1 MADIRTLKV
10 GLLADISDFSKGLD
24 KADNETKTFG
34 NKLGDFS
41 KKAGLALAAVG
52 AAAFAA
58 AVDFTKAAIE
68 DEKSAQNLSTTLKSL
83 AGATDEVV
91 ASTEDFILQ
100 TSLASGVAD
109 DQLRPGLERLLRAT
123 GDVTKSQE
131 LLNLALDLSV
141 ATGKPLEA
149 VTNALGK
156 SYEGSNGALAKL
168 GVGLDAASLKG
179 MSFDEVVTNLNGKFG
194 EFSENQADTF
204 AGKLARL
211 SVGFN
216 EAKETVGGFILD
228 GLQPLIDL
236 TVNELIPKLA
246 SISQEIGEKLQPT
259 FAVLTDYIQ
268 TVVVPAFTAI
278 WAFIQD
284 YLVPIIKTILTPIL
298 EGLGTVFGKITEL
311 VKENQGAIT
320 VLGNLFKFLAGIAR
334 DVLAPVFGGVLKAAF
349 AGISIVIDAVS
360 AGIRGL
366 TSIINGAISAVNV
379 LISAYNTVNNLVGG
393 KDLPKIPNIPTRA
406 TGGPVNAGT
415 TYLVGEKGP
424 ELFTPR
430 NSGAIVPNNKLGG
443 GQTVNYNITVNGAI
457 DPSNVARQ
465 IANLLNNEATRSGA
479 FTNLGQGRNTL
490 GIATA

>member
-24 KADNETKTFG
+24 KADKETQTFG

-41 KKAGLALAAVG
+41 KKAGVALAAVG
-52 AAAFAA
+52 VAALAA

-68 DEKSAQNLSTTLKSL
+68 DQKSADKLATTLTSL
-83 AGATDEVV
+83 AGATDSVV
-91 ASTEDFILQ
+91 KSTEDFILQ
-100 TSLASGVAD
+100 TSLATGVAD
-109 DQLRPGLERLLRAT
+109 DQLRPGLERLVRAT
-123 GDVTKSQE
+123 GDVTKSQD

-156 SYEGSNGALAKL
+156 AYEGSNGALGKL
-168 GVGLDAASLKG
+168 GVGIDAASLKA
-179 MSFDEVVTNLNGKFG
+179 MSFDEITAQLSSTFG
-194 EFSENQADTF
+194 DFSENQADTF
-204 AGKLARL
+204 AGKLDRL
-211 SVGFN
+211 KVGFN

-228 GLQPLIDL
+228 ALQPLIDIA
-236 TVNELIPKLA
+236 VNFVIPKLA
-246 SISQEIGEKLQPT
+246 EIADTVGEYLKPILV
-259 FAVLTDYIQ
+259 VLSDYIE
-268 TVVVPAFTAI
+268 TVLVPSFKNI

-284 YLVPIIKTILTPIL
+284 YLVPILKTILTPIL
-298 EGLGTVFGKITEL
+298 NGVGQVFRKITEL
-311 VKENQGAIT
+311 VEENQGAIDI
-320 VLGNLFKFLAGIAR
+320 LAKLFKFLAGIAR
-334 DVLAPVFGGVLKAAF
+334 DVLAPVFGGVLKTAF

-406 TGGPVNAGT
+406 AGGPVDAGT

-430 NSGAIVPNNKLGG
+430 NSGQITPNNKLGG
-443 GQTVNYNITVNGAI
+443 GTTVNYNITVTGAI
-457 DPSNVARQ
+457 DPSSVARQ
-465 IANLLNNEATRSGA
+465 IANLLDNEATRSGA

-490 GIATA
+490 GLAIA